1 MNRFYKFL
9 IALFAFGIALQGS
22 AKAPKYVF
30 YFIGDGMGFGQI
42 QSTEMYYRFGA
53 PVPGADSLIFTRFPV
68 AGYITTYSASS
79 TVTDSAA
86 AGTALSTGE
95 KTTNGQLGTDPDMN
109 PLTSVAKQLKEKGM
123 GVAIFTTVAADDATP
138 GAFYA
143 TQPTRNNHYLIA
155 RQAAESHYDFIAG
168 AGLRDPYN
176 RKEGGKDNVYRYFEE
191 NGYTFVRGIEEFE
204 KHRQADRILLL
215 NTDTVNTNGLSYA
228 IDRQPGEL
236 SLRYMTEAAIDHL
249 YKRYPN
255 GFFVMGE
262 GGAIDHA
269 CHGNDPATAIRETDD
284 FNQAIKVAFEFYKKH
299 PKETL
304 ILITADHETGGLSL
318 GTRASGYASYLQYI
332 PAQKMSKERF
342 EAQVKSWKKS
352 GEKIEWETVKA
363 FISDRFGLWNE
374 IEMTPADEDKLYAEF
389 QRSFV
394 TRDGESE
401 KTLYVEY
408 DSLSSALFRLLSDKL
423 GIGWTTGAHSG
434 NPVPFFAIGAECER
448 FNRPMDNTD
457 VPRTLRRI
465 YKIGDKK

>member
-155 RQAAESHYDFIAG
+155 RHLIQRTVEDTLSEE
-168 AGLRDPYN
+168 LL
-176 RKEGGKDNVYRYFEE
+176 GGKIALGDR
-191 NGYTFVRGIEEFE
+191 VR
-204 KHRQADRILLL
+204 L
-215 NTDTVNTNGLSYA
+215 
-228 IDRQPGEL
+228 
-236 SLRYMTEAAIDHL
+236 
-249 YKRYPN
+249 
-255 GFFVMGE
+255 
-262 GGAIDHA
+262 
-269 CHGNDPATAIRETDD
+269 
-284 FNQAIKVAFEFYKKH
+284 KVADGKITVE
-299 PKETL
+299 KE
-304 ILITADHETGGLSL
+304 A
-318 GTRASGYASYLQYI
+318 
-332 PAQKMSKERF
+332 
-342 EAQVKSWKKS
+342 
-352 GEKIEWETVKA
+352 
-363 FISDRFGLWNE
+363 
-374 IEMTPADEDKLYAEF
+374 
-389 QRSFV
+389 
-394 TRDGESE
+394 
-401 KTLYVEY
+401 
-408 DSLSSALFRLLSDKL
+408 
-423 GIGWTTGAHSG
+423 
-434 NPVPFFAIGAECER
+434 
-448 FNRPMDNTD
+448 
-457 VPRTLRRI
+457 
-465 YKIGDKK
+465 